1 MSRRLSPGDG
11 YGEKGLESTDPR
23 EVESSAHGDGID
35 EVVSVIRWQ
44 NQGGGGSGLVGVW
57 G

>member
-35 EVVSVIRWQ
+35 EAVSVIRWQ